1 MVDGPVFLCSL
12 GCSLQINA
20 YLCHRETTGKKFVMN
35 RDMKLLTA
43 EVENKM
49 AHPHQPAGYVGQWFS
64 AFFRHRT
71 EYKKISLSRVWS
83 LITKKNGLSVEAKNR
98 IALLAG
104 FQSWDDFMGAFKGDA
119 DAQIN
124 YEDESTGT
132 LLKKNIKKK

>member
-1 MVDGPVFLCSL
+1 
-12 GCSLQINA
+12 
-20 YLCHRETTGKKFVMN
+20 MN

-124 YEDESTGT
+124 YEDESTGP

>member
-1 MVDGPVFLCSL
+1 MVDDSVFLCSL

-104 FQSWDDFMGAFKGDA
+104 FQSWDDCMGAFKGDA

-124 YEDESTGT
+124 YEDESTGP

>member
-71 EYKKISLSRVWS
+71 EYKKISLSRVWG

-124 YEDESTGT
+124 YEDEEHSSSSM
-132 LLKKNIKKK
+132 KNDTTQ

>member
-64 AFFRHRT
+64 AFFRHKT

-104 FQSWDDFMGAFKGDA
+104 FQSWDDFMGAFKGDT

-124 YEDESTGT
+124 YEDESTGP